1 MTEMTQTEEQKALN
15 IDWENLGFSYIKT
28 DYRFIS
34 YWKDGKWDD
43 GEMTTDN
50 KVHISEGSPVLHYGQ
65 SCFEGMKAYRTK
77 DGSINLFRPEEN
89 AKRMIQS
96 CQRLLMPEFP
106 VEKFVKAAKAVV
118 KANEKWVPPY
128 NTGSTLYLRP
138 YLMGVGDN
146 IGVSPATEYIFSI
159 FVMPVGPYFKG
170 GLTPTNFIVSDY
182 DRAAPHGT
190 GAAKV
195 GGNYASS
202 LLPGKEAH
210 DRNFSD
216 CIYLDPATHTKIEE
230 VGSANFFGITKD
242 NRFVTPKSPSILPS
256 ITKYSL
262 LYLAEHHLGMQVEE
276 GDVFIDKL
284 DEFSEAGACGTAAVI
299 SPIGGIQYGDNF
311 HVFNSETEV
320 GPVTRKLYEEL
331 TGIQFGDLEAPEG
344 WIVKVD

>member
-15 IDWENLGFSYIKT
+15 IDWKNLGFSYIKT

-89 AKRMIQS
+89 AKRMINS

-106 VEKFVKAAKAVV
+106 VEKFVEAAKAVV

-159 FVMPVGPYFKG
+159 FAMPVGPYFKG

-276 GDVFIDKL
+276 GDVYIDKL

-299 SPIGGIQYGDNF
+299 SPVGGIQHGDNF
-311 HVFNSETEV
+311 HVVYSETEV

-331 TGIQFGDLEAPEG
+331 TGIQFGDIEAPEG